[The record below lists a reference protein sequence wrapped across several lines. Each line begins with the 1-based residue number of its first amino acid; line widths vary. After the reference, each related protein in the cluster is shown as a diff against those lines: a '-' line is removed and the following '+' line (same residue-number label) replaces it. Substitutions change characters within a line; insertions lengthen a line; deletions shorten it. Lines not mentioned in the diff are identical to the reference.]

1 MMDKL
6 SIACSKGL
14 IHLGVQTYKYYFGL
28 GYFLGCGAN
37 RSKYKCIVGK
47 LTLCG
52 GGWGG
57 TGNMYMDIDME
68 M

>member
-1 MMDKL
+1 MDKL

-14 IHLGVQTYKYYFGL
+14 IHLGVQTCKYYFGL
-28 GYFLGCGAN
+28 GYFLGCDAN

-52 GGWGG
+52 GGGEIG
-57 TGNMYMDIDME
+57 DMDMDMD
-68 M
+68 MGL